1 MSAHFSEKAAVGRYN
16 GNFKFQKI
24 NTMIEEAQKLHSI
37 VDGTEG
43 TIFFYGLIGQEDPK
57 KESIT
62 IMDLVKKLSELEAAG
77 IKTCHIRINS
87 PGGSVYNGTPM
98 MANIR
103 ASKMVIHTWNDGL
116 AYSMAAD
123 LWLCAK
129 KENRHMAKNATI
141 MFHKPSTIVQGN
153 SDMIE
158 TALNDLRLLDEGFI
172 DIMSD
177 LTGLSK
183 AVVRTEFYTG
193 GDKKLGYQKCI
204 EFGLMCDDGGAYIGE
219 PLKESDT
226 TQESVFDYIKKFSK
240 MLFPTKNIEIVLDNS
255 TVSTPNEAEKQE
267 QIMDKNTIAEA
278 LKTGKFTLAELQAL
292 VVEEEAKVPMTK
304 GDFLKMQKEQN
315 DAFETKIALI
325 LSKFGG
331 QSGGTPPKAVGNPNE
346 NAGDPTGAQTVD
358 AALLAQLNAS
368 NQAAEDALKLGKIP
382 E

>member
-1 MSAHFSEKAAVGRYN
+1 
-16 GNFKFQKI
+16 
-24 NTMIEEAQKLHSI
+24 MIDSTKLHSI

-43 TIFFYGLIGQEDPK
+43 TIFFYGLIGQEDPQ

-62 IMDLVKKLSELEAAG
+62 IMDLVKKLSEFEKSG
-77 IKTCHIRINS
+77 VQICHIRINS

-103 ASKMVIHTWNDGL
+103 ASKMEIHTWNDGF

-129 KENRHMAKNATI
+129 KEFRHMAKNATV
-141 MFHKPSTIVQGN
+141 MFHKPSTVVQGN
-153 SDMIE
+153 SDTIE
-158 TALNDLRLLDEGFI
+158 TALNDLRLLDAGFI
-172 DIMSD
+172 DTMAE

-183 AVVRTEFYTG
+183 EVVRTEFYTG
-193 GDKKLGYQKCI
+193 GDKKFGYQKCI
-204 EFGLMCDDGGAYIGE
+204 ELGLMCDDGGSYVGE
-219 PLKESDT
+219 PLREAEPTPK
-226 TQESVFDYIKKFSK
+226 SVLASIKKFSK
-240 MLFPTKNIEIVLDNS
+240 MLFPTKNIENVLDN
-255 TVSTPNEAEKQE
+255 TPVSTPNEVEKE
-267 QIMDKNTIAEA
+267 QIMDKNTIADA

-292 VVEEEAKVPMTK
+292 VAEEEAKVPMTK

-315 DAFETKIALI
+315 EALKAEFAQM
-325 LSKFGG
+325 LAKFGG
-331 QSGGTPPKAVGNPNE
+331 QSGGTPPKNVANPNE

-358 AALLAQLNAS
+358 AVLLAQLNAS

>member
-1 MSAHFSEKAAVGRYN
+1 
-16 GNFKFQKI
+16 
-24 NTMIEEAQKLHSI
+24 
-37 VDGTEG
+37 
-43 TIFFYGLIGQEDPK
+43 
-57 KESIT
+57 
-62 IMDLVKKLSELEAAG
+62 
-77 IKTCHIRINS
+77 
-87 PGGSVYNGTPM
+87 
-98 MANIR
+98 
-103 ASKMVIHTWNDGL
+103 
-116 AYSMAAD
+116 
-123 LWLCAK
+123 
-129 KENRHMAKNATI
+129 
-141 MFHKPSTIVQGN
+141 
-153 SDMIE
+153 
-158 TALNDLRLLDEGFI
+158 
-172 DIMSD
+172 MSD

-240 MLFPTKNIEIVLDNS
+240 MLFPTKNIENVLDN
-255 TVSTPNEAEKQE
+255 TPVSTPNEAEKE
-267 QIMDKNTIAEA
+267 QIMDKNTIADA

-292 VVEEEAKVPMTK
+292 VKEEEEKQPMTK
-304 GDFLKMQKEQN
+304 GDFLALQKQQN
-315 DAFETKIALI
+315 DALKAEFAAMLA
-325 LSKFGG
+325 KFGG